1 MKSADTDILIIPG
14 YEGAGPVHWQTRMA
28 GKLSTA
34 RIVDQPDW
42 LHASLH
48 VAVAQIVKAVSEAT
62 RPVVFVAHSL
72 GNILVAQSVTA
83 LRDADLLARVKGAYL
98 VAAPNSDSLRTLS
111 SVDPAFADIPR
122 DPLPFPSVLVAS
134 SNDPFASLED
144 AADISAAWGA
154 KLIEAGEQGH
164 INTASGHGPWPE
176 GMMSFA
182 GFLSRLPG

>member
-1 MKSADTDILIIPG
+1 MKSSETDILIIPG

-42 LHASLH
+42 LHSSRDI
-48 VAVAQIVKAVSEAT
+48 AVAQIVGAVSTAL

-72 GNILVAQSVTA
+72 GIILVAQSIPA
-83 LRDADLLARVKGAYL
+83 LRSAGVLDRVRGAYL
-98 VAAPNSDSLRTLS
+98 VSAPAARSLSALAA
-111 SVDPAFADIPR
+111 VDPLFADIPR
-122 DPLPFPSVLVAS
+122 DLLPFPSTLVAS
-134 SNDPFASLED
+134 SNDPFASLEE
-144 AADISAAWGA
+144 AADISAAWGS

-164 INTASGHGPWPE
+164 INTDSGHGPWPE

-182 GFLSRLPG
+182 GFLSRLS